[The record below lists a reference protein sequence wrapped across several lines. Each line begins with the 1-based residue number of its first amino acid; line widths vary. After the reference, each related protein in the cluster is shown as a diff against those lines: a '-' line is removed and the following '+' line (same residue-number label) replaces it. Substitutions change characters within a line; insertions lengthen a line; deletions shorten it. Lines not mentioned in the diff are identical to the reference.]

1 MAMFD
6 SSLRPITREQL
17 LAYLTDLILDGKIKS
32 GEKMPSER
40 ELAAQ
45 SGFSRPVVREVLRA
59 LQARGL
65 IATHPGRGAF
75 VMPADSVNVAG
86 SLDTLARGASATP
99 QDLIEARAS
108 LEENNARFAATRI
121 TQAELKNLE
130 ALSHAFDQADNVI
143 DRARC
148 DLAFHGVLA
157 RASHNPVLETMFRAI
172 LPLIF
177 VQQLRSL
184 DDPKILASG
193 APLHGVMVDALKQ
206 GDAEAAGAAARKHVE
221 LASEM
226 FGEDLERS
234 LDSIARRKV
243 ASLLGESIQLDD
255 VIREAL
261 RDVPL
266 P

>member
-1 MAMFD
+1 MFD
-6 SSLRPITREQL
+6 ASTHPATREQL
-17 LAYLTDLILDGKIKS
+17 LGYLTDLILDGKIQS
-32 GEKMPSER
+32 GEKIPSER
-40 ELAAQ
+40 ELATQ
-45 SGFSRPVVREVLRA
+45 SGLSRPVVREVLRS

-65 IATHPGRGAF
+65 IATQPGRGAF

-86 SLDTLARGASATP
+86 SLDTLARSTSATP

-108 LEENNARFAATRI
+108 LEENIARLAASRI
-121 TQAELKNLE
+121 TDEELQSLD
-130 ALSHAFDQADNVI
+130 ALSRAFDRADNII

-148 DLAFHGVLA
+148 DLAFHALLA

-172 LPLIF
+172 LPLVF

-193 APLHGVMVDALKQ
+193 APLHGVVVEALRRRDA
-206 GDAEAAGAAARKHVE
+206 DAAGSAARKHVE

-226 FGEDLERS
+226 FGDDLERS

-243 ASLLGESIQLDD
+243 ASLLGDSIQLDD
-255 VIREAL
+255 VIRDVL

-266 P
+266 K

>member
-1 MAMFD
+1 MFET
-6 SSLRPITREQL
+6 SRRPITREQL
-17 LAYLTDLILDGKIKS
+17 LGYLTDQILDGNIKS
-32 GEKMPSER
+32 GEKIPSER
-40 ELAAQ
+40 ELATQ
-45 SGFSRPVVREVLRA
+45 SGLSRPVVREVLRS

-65 IATHPGRGAF
+65 IATQPGRGAF

-86 SLDTLARGASATP
+86 SLDILARGASATP
-99 QDLIEARAS
+99 QDLIEARAG
-108 LEENNARFAATRI
+108 LEENNARLAAVRI
-121 TQAELKNLE
+121 TDEELKNLE
-130 ALSHAFDQADNVI
+130 ALSRAFDQADNVI

-172 LPLIF
+172 IPLVF

-193 APLHGVMVDALKQ
+193 APLHGVVVEALRQ
-206 GDAEAAGAAARKHVE
+206 GDAEAAGTAARQHVE

-255 VIREAL
+255 VIRDVL

-266 P
+266 H

>member
-1 MAMFD
+1 MFET
-6 SSLRPITREQL
+6 SRRPITREHL
-17 LAYLTDLILDGKIKS
+17 LGYLTDQILDGKIKG
-32 GEKMPSER
+32 GEKIPSER
-40 ELAAQ
+40 ELATQ
-45 SGFSRPVVREVLRA
+45 SGLSRPVVREVLRA

-65 IATHPGRGAF
+65 IATQPGRGAF

-86 SLDTLARGASATP
+86 SLDILARGASATP
-99 QDLIEARAS
+99 QDLIEARAG
-108 LEENNARFAATRI
+108 LEENNARLAAARI
-121 TQAELKNLE
+121 TDEELKNLE
-130 ALSHAFDQADNVI
+130 ALSRAFDQADNVI

-172 LPLIF
+172 IPLVF

-193 APLHGVMVDALKQ
+193 APLHGVVVEALRH
-206 GDAEAAGAAARKHVE
+206 GDAEAAGTAARQHVE

-255 VIREAL
+255 VIRDVL

-266 P
+266 Q

>member
-1 MAMFD
+1 MFET
-6 SSLRPITREQL
+6 SRHPITREQL
-17 LAYLTDLILDGKIKS
+17 LGYLTDQILDGKIKS
-32 GEKMPSER
+32 GEKIPSER
-40 ELAAQ
+40 ELATQ
-45 SGFSRPVVREVLRA
+45 SGLSRPVVREVLRA

-65 IATHPGRGAF
+65 IATQPGRGAF

-86 SLDTLARGASATP
+86 SLDVLARGASATP
-99 QDLIEARAS
+99 QDLIEARAG
-108 LEENNARFAATRI
+108 LEENNARLAAVRI
-121 TQAELKNLE
+121 TDEELNNLE
-130 ALSHAFDQADNVI
+130 ALSRAFDQADNVI

-172 LPLIF
+172 IPLVF

-193 APLHGVMVDALKQ
+193 APLHGVVVAALRQ
-206 GDAEAAGAAARKHVE
+206 GDADAAGTAARQHVE

-255 VIREAL
+255 VIRDVL

-266 P
+266 H